1 MHTSSFSKEPG
12 HDEIALCAFL
22 LWEREGCQPGR
33 EMTYWLQ
40 AECEVR
46 ATYQKKAEQTA
57 AALAAKP
64 WPPAPRVTAAPSA
77 PVAKTAAKPVAKQTL
92 IKPATKVVAK
102 SVTKSVT
109 KSATTKTLT
118 KAAPKTASVTKAHL
132 TTAARLAPVV
142 KTTPVTKSAARAS
155 FSAASKPAAR
165 AVRRAA

>member
-46 ATYQKKAEQTA
+46 ATYQRKAEQTA

-77 PVAKTAAKPVAKQTL
+77 PVAKTAAKPVAKQIL

-102 SVTKSVT
+102 AVTKSVT
-109 KSATTKTLT
+109 TKPLT
-118 KAAPKTASVTKAHL
+118 KAAPKATSVTKAHL

-142 KTTPVTKSAARAS
+142 KTAPVAAKTAARAS